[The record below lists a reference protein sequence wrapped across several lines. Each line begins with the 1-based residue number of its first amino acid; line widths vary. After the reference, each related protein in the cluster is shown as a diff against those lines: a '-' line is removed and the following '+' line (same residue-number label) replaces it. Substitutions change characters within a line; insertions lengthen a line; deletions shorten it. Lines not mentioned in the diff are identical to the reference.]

1 MADLSTKKDPL
12 DLPNET
18 PDYVADTSG
27 PESSRADEDA
37 QPAVGNDPQDT
48 GVEGGEGLRAPGLDE
63 EKVRQAEA
71 EGKGF

>member
-12 DLPNET
+12 NLPNEK

-27 PESSRADEDA
+27 PEDSSLDQDA
-37 QPAVGNDPQDT
+37 QPAVGTDPQDT
-48 GVEGGEGLRAPGLDE
+48 GLDGDPTLRAPGLDE
-63 EKVRQAEA
+63 EKVKQAER